1 MVRPAMVFERLDLAR
16 PNLVKHR
23 VTIRTIQRLYCMLC
37 GEELEEDFDEKSG
50 FEIAAADQRP
60 KDVVYNPRA

>member
-1 MVRPAMVFERLDLAR
+1 
-16 PNLVKHR
+16 
-23 VTIRTIQRLYCMLC
+23 MLC